1 MLQRQNI
8 RAGSTTLNPQNAR
21 GHLRIIPGGIRLE
34 KESDKRARNAAGAAG
49 KDADYKDAEA
59 VDKAARD
66 FNLSS
71 NQSGSAGREG
81 RPRVQSSYTGKT
93 IGSPETR
100 ENQEFTGKEG
110 MTSKGRAFAGEEKTA
125 SEGRTNK

>member
-21 GHLRIIPGGIRLE
+21 GHLRIIPGGIPLE
-34 KESDKRARNAAGAAG
+34 KESDKRARNAAG

-66 FNLSS
+66 FDLSS

-93 IGSPETR
+93 IGSPESR